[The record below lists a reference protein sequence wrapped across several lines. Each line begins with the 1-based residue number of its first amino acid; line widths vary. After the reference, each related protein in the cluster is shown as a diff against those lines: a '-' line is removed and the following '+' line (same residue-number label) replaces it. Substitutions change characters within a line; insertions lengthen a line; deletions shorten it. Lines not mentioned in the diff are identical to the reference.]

1 MEAFFRNVSLHVDLI
16 GLELYPRVG
25 LTYLPIKVKKVNS
38 IKECGDPLY
47 MRFLLIY

>member
-1 MEAFFRNVSLHVDLI
+1 MEAFFRHVSLHVDLI
-16 GLELYPRVG
+16 GLGLYPRVG

-38 IKECGDPLY
+38 RKEGGYPLY

>member
-1 MEAFFRNVSLHVDLI
+1 MYITPCVDLI
-16 GLELYPRVG
+16 GLGLYPRVG

-38 IKECGDPLY
+38 RKEGGGDPLY